1 MVDAGARASPNRTE
15 VILSVSPGPAG
26 ASVLSELYAEAR
38 EPLQRYALRLTR
50 DPDRA
55 EDLVQET
62 FLRAMAHLALLS
74 GLGASQRRA
83 WLYRVLKNLFLDQV
97 RRKARLDAILQR
109 LAQLAAVD
117 DLPVVDVEV
126 NRLIDA
132 APIQYREVL
141 FRRYIR
147 GQTSDQIGQELG
159 LPAAT
164 VRSRLRLAI
173 NWLKA
178 HRDELR

>member
-1 MVDAGARASPNRTE
+1 MTH
-15 VILSVSPGPAG
+15 VIL
-26 ASVLSELYAEAR
+26 LSEI
-38 EPLQRYALRLTR
+38 
-50 DPDRA
+50 
-55 EDLVQET
+55 
-62 FLRAMAHLALLS
+62 
-74 GLGASQRRA
+74 GAGQRRA
-83 WLYRVLKNLFLDQV
+83 WLYRVLKNLFLDQQ

-126 NRLIDA
+126 NRLIEA
-132 APIQYREVL
+132 APIQYREAL

-164 VRSRLRLAI
+164 VRSRLRLAV

-178 HRDELR
+178 HREELG